1 MNWLP
6 ERDVL
11 RQQLKL
17 WAFRGGC
24 CAAPSFLWALLVGF
38 AKPAALL
45 GIAAG
50 VATWIAA
57 YSLITALPVYRA
69 RVEGGAWGWALSV
82 GANTRAALAPLMT
95 FGPDMFLG
103 TVALNMVSRITGLR
117 AIPYLKM
124 EEVFSTTYLTTL
136 VQGALISATMF
147 LLVLPL
153 WGARALWLRR
163 K

>member
-1 MNWLP
+1 MSWEP
-6 ERDVL
+6 ERGVL
-11 RQQLKL
+11 RQQLGV
-17 WAFRGGC
+17 WTFRGAC
-24 CAAPSFLWALLVGF
+24 CAAPSFLWALLAGF
-38 AKPAALL
+38 AKPVALL

-57 YSLITALPVYRA
+57 YSLITAQPVYRA
-69 RVEGGAWGWALSV
+69 RVEGGALGWALSM
-82 GANTRAALAPLMT
+82 GANTRAALAPLMA

-103 TVALNMVSRITGLR
+103 GVALDAVSRIAGLR
-117 AIPYLKM
+117 AIPYRKM
-124 EEVFSTTYLTTL
+124 DEVFFATYLTTL
-136 VQGALISATMF
+136 VQGALVSATMF